1 VSGLLDLL
9 LPPTCAA
16 CGAGGWPLCGSCT
29 ERVAVITAPWC
40 EACGRPWEEPLP
52 SCSDCPPRVI
62 DEARAPFLYEGP
74 ISQAIRGMKFSGWH
88 ALGAHLAAAMA
99 EVAGDLLP
107 ADIVAWVPL
116 ARRRLRRRG
125 FDQAEVLASAL
136 ANRLDLPSSR
146 LLRRIR
152 DTTAQARKGGS
163 ERRRALQGAFE
174 AGEDPPGTVLL
185 VDDVL
190 TTGATAAAC
199 ARTLKRAGATRVSVL
214 TAARSLG
221 GPVPARCRG
230 SSGRLGTART
240 TRVP

>member
-1 VSGLLDLL
+1 MGPLLELA
-9 LPPTCAA
+9 LPATCAA
-16 CGAGGWPLCGSCT
+16 CGAPGWPLCGSCT
-29 ERVAVITAPWC
+29 DRVAVITPPWC
-40 EACGRPWEEPLP
+40 EACGRPGEEPLP

-62 DEARAPFLYEGP
+62 DGARAPFLYEGP

-88 ALGAHLAAAMA
+88 ALGAHLSGAMA

-107 ADIVAWVPL
+107 ADVVAWVPL

-125 FDQAEVLASAL
+125 FDQAEVLATAL
-136 ANRLDLPSSR
+136 AHRLDLPFSP

-152 DTTAQARKGGS
+152 DTTAQARKRGS
-163 ERRRALQGAFE
+163 ERRRALEGAFE
-174 AGEDPPGTVLL
+174 AWEDLPGTVLL

-199 ARTLKRAGATRVSVL
+199 SRTLKRAGATRVSVL

-230 SSGRLGTART
+230 PSGRLGTA
-240 TRVP
+240 

>member
-1 VSGLLDLL
+1 VAGLVDLL

-62 DEARAPFLYEGP
+62 DQARAPFLYEGP

-99 EVAGDLLP
+99 EVGGDLLP

-116 ARRRLRRRG
+116 PRRRLRRRG

-136 ANRLDLPSSR
+136 ANRLDLPASR

-163 ERRRALQGAFE
+163 ERRRALEGAFE
-174 AGEDPPGTVLL
+174 AGEDPPEAVLL

-190 TTGATAAAC
+190 TTGATAAVC
-199 ARTLKRAGATRVSVL
+199 ARALKRAGATRVSVL

-221 GPVPARCRG
+221 GPVPARCLG
-230 SSGRLGTART
+230 SSGRPGTVRT

>member
-1 VSGLLDLL
+1 
-9 LPPTCAA
+9 
-16 CGAGGWPLCGSCT
+16 
-29 ERVAVITAPWC
+29 
-40 EACGRPWEEPLP
+40 
-52 SCSDCPPRVI
+52 VI

-107 ADIVAWVPL
+107 ADVVAWVPL

-136 ANRLDLPSSR
+136 ANRLDLPSSG

-163 ERRRALQGAFE
+163 ERRRALEGAFE
-174 AGEDPPGTVLL
+174 AGEVPPGTVLL

-199 ARTLKRAGATRVSVL
+199 ARTLKRAGASQVSVL